1 MILSLPRF
9 LVAPLLVSMSDARGD
24 AESKQRAK
32 RERLEAWRREQA
44 EKKRAEASG
53 DSSPK
58 RARVEKPFGFRS
70 AAAAHKAGASA
81 HQRFFLPNPV
91 MLVVGHRPRPMP
103 TLRRCGPGMTGRS
116 SMGCKTIVR
125 RARLG
130 CAP

>member
-70 AAAAHKAGASA
+70 AAAAHKVA
-81 HQRFFLPNPV
+81 LPRV
-91 MLVVGHRPRPMP
+91 
-103 TLRRCGPGMTGRS
+103 
-116 SMGCKTIVR
+116 
-125 RARLG
+125 RLG
-130 CAP
+130 GMDDEAEPTHRQVCLLYTSPSPRD